1 MYSFFEERQF
11 KMTIKSELE
20 KIVFDDNR
28 HTFTDFVD
36 TFELNLYWS
45 DNTIIKTIDNLE
57 TNDKKFIENAIT
69 VYRMHTKKYPSQKE
83 IIKEIHS
90 MVEQIY
96 YEKGIIIDIRDIEKS
111 TGLKHL
117 TIERN
122 LLGHASKNV
131 NDIYDVL
138 TLNLIQ
144 RNENDLFNN
153 LISYKYLERKIMQA
167 QIVSGYVRSLDD
179 IASQLKIDTNYLK
192 HPEWLCKKRKLF
204 SETILALDDWI
215 EEQANLNT
223 QYQARTTRV
232 IAGLGKAIQTKPF
245 VNNSHYENGLLIP
258 LNYGH
263 NLKPGFFVLNQDLP
277 ILLND
282 RQKRRAFF
290 KKATTKDNA
299 IKSLTVRRKQ
309 EHKRP
314 YTLTLTQAAKLQL
327 LEIIQYMR
335 VNRSTMIDYCIEN
348 LNSESKLD
356 EEGSEKYKNH
366 QLIHEPISVSLSDA
380 SYLKLK
386 TISSWSNLSPGEY
399 VDYIIDEVYL
409 EWLKYRKEIRKK
421 SAANQHSQTK
431 YY

>member
-1 MYSFFEERQF
+1 
-11 KMTIKSELE
+11 MTIKSELE

-45 DNTIIKTIDNLE
+45 DNTIIKIIDNLE
-57 TNDKKFIENAIT
+57 PADKKFIKNAVA

-83 IIKEIHS
+83 IIKKIHS
-90 MVEQIY
+90 IVEQTY

-122 LLGHASKNV
+122 LLGQSSKNV

-138 TLNLIQ
+138 DLDLIK
-144 RNENDLFNN
+144 RNKNDLFNN
-153 LISYKYLERKIMQA
+153 LISYKHLERKIMQA
-167 QIVSGYVRSLDD
+167 QVASGYVRNLDD
-179 IASQLKIDTNYLK
+179 IASQLKIDVDYLK
-192 HPEWLCKKRKLF
+192 HPELLCKKRKLF
-204 SETILALDDWI
+204 SETILALDNWT
-215 EEQANLNT
+215 EHQANLNT
-223 QYQARTTRV
+223 QYQNRTTRV
-232 IAGLGKAIQTKPF
+232 IAGLGKAIQAKPF
-245 VNNSHYENGLLIP
+245 INKSHYENGLLIP

-263 NLKPGFFVLNQDLP
+263 SISPGFFVLNQDLP

-299 IKSLTVRRKQ
+299 IKRLKIRRKQ
-309 EHKRP
+309 EHKKP

-327 LEIIQYMR
+327 LEIIQYLH

-348 LNSESKLD
+348 LNNESKLD
-356 EEGSEKYKNH
+356 EKGGKKYKNH

-409 EWLKYRKEIRKK
+409 EWLKYRREIRKK
-421 SAANQHSQTK
+421 SAADQHSQTK

>member
-1 MYSFFEERQF
+1 
-11 KMTIKSELE
+11 MTIKSELE

-45 DNTIIKTIDNLE
+45 DNTITKIIDNLGP
-57 TNDKKFIENAIT
+57 TDKGFIENAVK
-69 VYRMHTKKYPSQKE
+69 VYRIHTKKYPSPQE
-83 IIKEIHS
+83 VIDEIHT
-90 MVEQIY
+90 MVERFY
-96 YEKGIIIDIRDIEKS
+96 YEKGVIVDIRDIEKS

-138 TLNLIQ
+138 ALDLIK
-144 RNENDLFNN
+144 RNKNDLFNN
-153 LISYKYLERKIMQA
+153 LLSYKRLERKIMQA
-167 QIVSGYVRSLDD
+167 QVASGCVKTLDE
-179 IASQLKIDTNYLK
+179 IASQLKIDVSYLK

-215 EEQANLNT
+215 EQQVNLNT
-223 QYQARTTRV
+223 QYQVRTTRV
-232 IAGLGKAIQTKPF
+232 VAGLGKAIQTKPF

-258 LNYGH
+258 LNYGR
-263 NLKPGFFVLNQDLP
+263 NLRPGFFVLNQDLP

-327 LEIIQYMR
+327 LEIIQYMH

-356 EEGSEKYKNH
+356 ERGSKKYKDH

-421 SAANQHSQTK
+421 SVANQHSQTK